1 MAYRR
6 CSQHRHCSLNGRF
19 FQSHRQACA
28 SQIIVNFQ
36 VTPFPLTGK
45 VAVFRPSSCGIWKT
59 QPSLNDPEN
68 YLIREV
74 VSVMSTDSG
83 HFLLV
88 LNGDELCT
96 IRELSRLE
104 NCDFVGI
111 VDQSRINEFIASQR
125 PSVSERPSRTYL
137 AESILQSGI

>member
-1 MAYRR
+1 MM
-6 CSQHRHCSLNGRF
+6 
-19 FQSHRQACA
+19 
-28 SQIIVNFQ
+28 NFQ

-45 VAVFRPSSCGIWKT
+45 VAIFRPSSCGIWKM

-74 VSVMSTDSG
+74 VSVMSTASG

-96 IRELSRLE
+96 IREFSRVE
-104 NCDFVGI
+104 NCDFIGI